1 MTLIGC
7 KENKKEMKAF
17 TKLEDARNYIT
28 ESFLEKEETLMISD
42 EINDAMGMNMAII
55 TDEILKKGYMPNGFE
70 QKDGY
75 RVYKYQ
81 KD

>member
-1 MTLIGC
+1 
-7 KENKKEMKAF
+7 MKAF